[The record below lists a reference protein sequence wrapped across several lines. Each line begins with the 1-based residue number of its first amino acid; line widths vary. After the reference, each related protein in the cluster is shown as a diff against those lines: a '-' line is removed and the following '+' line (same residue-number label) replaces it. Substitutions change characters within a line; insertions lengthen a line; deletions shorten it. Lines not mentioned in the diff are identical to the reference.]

1 MEDVFAKEADGVLSL
16 EGILVKS
23 FFIGLDRLQS
33 TWMGES
39 FDQKKFNLQLLY
51 LIRTV
56 PDRKTQKKILEN
68 WDRAQ
73 RETKAIP
80 GLDERETVAYVG
92 MEVVTEIIMFVCSAF
107 ELINTDIT
115 GPATTKQMQRAS
127 IEVPDYEEPNNGDE
141 IQI

>member
-1 MEDVFAKEADGVLSL
+1 MEEAFGKESESVLSL

-33 TWMGES
+33 TWMGDS

-56 PDRKTQKKILEN
+56 PDKKRQKKILAD
-68 WDRAQ
+68 WYKAQ
-73 RETKAIP
+73 EETNTIP
-80 GLDERETVAYVG
+80 GLDKSETMAYVG
-92 MEVVTEIIMFVCSAF
+92 MEVVTEIILFVCDAF

-127 IEVPDYEEPNNGDE
+127 IEVPDYEEEEEGTV

>member
-1 MEDVFAKEADGVLSL
+1 MEEAFSKESDSVLSL

-33 TWMGES
+33 TWMGDN

-56 PDRKTQKKILEN
+56 PDKKRQQKILEN
-68 WDRAQ
+68 WDKAQ
-73 RETKAIP
+73 QETSTIP
-80 GLDERETVAYVG
+80 GLDKNETIAYVG
-92 MEVVTEIIMFVCSAF
+92 MEVVTEIILFVCDAF

-127 IEVPDYEEPNNGDE
+127 IEVPDYEEQDV

>member
-1 MEDVFAKEADGVLSL
+1 MEEAFGKESESVLSL

-33 TWMGES
+33 TWMGDN

-56 PDRKTQKKILEN
+56 PDKKRQNKILAN
-68 WDRAQ
+68 WYKAQ
-73 RETKAIP
+73 EETNTIP
-80 GLDERETVAYVG
+80 GLDKSETMAYVG
-92 MEVVTEIIMFVCSAF
+92 MEVVTEIILFVCDAF

-127 IEVPDYEEPNNGDE
+127 IEVPDYEEEEEGTV